1 MSMPGVYCQIPTQ
14 NIEVSRRLLRNPR
27 VSLEG
32 LLISIKQKGLLNPP
46 LVRLKNDHY
55 ELIAGHRRLEACKL
69 LGWHNITCHIVDVD
83 DKAAYEISL
92 IENVQ
97 QKTMSPIEE
106 ARAFKEYVDTFGW
119 GSESDLARR
128 IGKSQEY
135 ISKRI
140 RLLSLPANLQKDILE
155 ARINVSTAEELLSLH
170 NNEIAQELGKYI
182 EKNAWNKQE
191 TREVVNVLRK
201 DLNVHDRL
209 QIKDSI
215 ASTINPEDLEQAN
228 TQDNTLPKLYDA
240 LNARFKKS
248 ILGIRISLKN
258 IDEVVEDLDGIQ
270 YDNLQFGWFI
280 KEMIMEHRFRLH
292 QQLDLLLN
300 QRSKLERFCN
310 KRRHVA
316 SSKF

>member
-1 MSMPGVYCQIPTQ
+1 MTNSGLFFQIPIA
-14 NIEVSRRLLRNPR
+14 NIRPSSQILRNPLKSIEDL
-27 VSLEG
+27 V
-32 LLISIKQKGLLNPP
+32 ISIKQSGLINPP
-46 LVRLKNDHY
+46 TVRLIDDEY
-55 ELIAGHRRLEACKL
+55 EIIAGHRRIEACKL
-69 LGWHNITCHIVDVD
+69 LGWKKVTCHVVDAD
-83 DKAAYEISL
+83 NKTAYEISV

-97 QKTMSPIEE
+97 QETLSPIEE
-106 ARAFKEYVDTFGW
+106 AHAFQNYVDIFGW

-155 ARINVSTAEELLSLH
+155 GRMNVSTAEELLPLH
-170 NNEIAQELGKYI
+170 DSGIAQELGKYI

-209 QIKDSI
+209 QIKYSI

-270 YDNLQFGWFI
+270 YDNFQFGWFI
-280 KEMIMEHRFRLH
+280 KEMIMEHRLRLH